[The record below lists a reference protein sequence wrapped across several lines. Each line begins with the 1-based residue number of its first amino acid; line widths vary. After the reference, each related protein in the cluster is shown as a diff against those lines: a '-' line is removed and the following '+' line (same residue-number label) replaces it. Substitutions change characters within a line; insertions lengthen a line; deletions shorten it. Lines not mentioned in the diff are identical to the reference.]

1 MKLNNRIALTL
12 ALSAALF
19 SASALAQDAGTA
31 AAPAPT
37 AAAPAADAP
46 AAAPAKPAKKAK
58 ARRMANHAGYE
69 SCLKQKLAVAEY
81 FCGIHSDSCQS
92 EKDGAAAQCRSEARG
107 ERQKG

>member
-37 AAAPAADAP
+37 ADAAPADQAAPAA
-46 AAAPAKPAKKAK
+46 KPMKKAK

-69 SCLKQKLAVAEY
+69 GCLKQKLAVAEY